1 MINVRNTGDVMMFP
15 KLSSVMTRLLT
26 SQGSFLERMAEVLYV
41 LDAGHPTSAL
51 HSIGSKVAGLN
62 C

>member
-1 MINVRNTGDVMMFP
+1 MFP

-26 SQGSFLERMAEVLYV
+26 NCFSQGSFLERMAEVLYV
-41 LDAGHPTSAL
+41 LDVGHPTSAL
-51 HSIGSKVAGLN
+51 HSIGRKVAGLN